1 MTRVNVIGAYSESA
15 PISAHEILHGD
26 AFGVEE
32 MIIDDT
38 GYAIDLTGYTMTAT
52 AEFADADV
60 KVSRPGN
67 TTELPVVSIEKLEL
81 RQDAP
86 RQLTATVTNATEGIA
101 EVAIPSDLSPTNP
114 DPAAERTVLA
124 ILYVQRRSGAII
136 RTTRIVLVYR
146 RGSPS

>member
-60 KVSRPGN
+60 KDFAA
-67 TTELPVVSIEKLEL
+67 
-81 RQDAP
+81 RQHNGIASGLYRKAGTAP
-86 RQLTATVTNATEGIA
+86 RC
-101 EVAIPSDLSPTNP
+101 PPPT
-114 DPAAERTVLA
+114 D
-124 ILYVQRRSGAII
+124 GHCD
-136 RTTRIVLVYR
+136 
-146 RGSPS
+146 

>member
-1 MTRVNVIGAYSESA
+1 MTRVNVIGAYSETA
-15 PISAHEILHGD
+15 PISAHEILHGET
-26 AFGVEE
+26 FGVEE
-32 MIIDDT
+32 MIIDDA
-38 GYAIDLTGYTMTAT
+38 GHAIDLTGYTMTAT

-101 EVAIPSDLSPTNP
+101 EVAIPSDLAPHNP
-114 DPAAERTVLA
+114 DPATVRTVLA

-136 RTTRIVLVYR
+136 RTTRIILVYR
-146 RGSPS
+146 RGAPS